1 MKKLLLCAAMI
12 GMFACS
18 KDDDNNPA
26 PFYQAPSGV
35 ADITLT
41 TTSGAEFKLNG
52 PCGWAYAAG
61 VGYIGANQENDALK
75 TFSIDTN
82 LAELPTTTTTY
93 TITDDALDEDPTK
106 VTMHLVQFNGGG
118 GFTSFDGY
126 SASGTVEFVVNG
138 NEVTVDLSG
147 ISLEADESNVAPY
160 NQNGILSGTLKC
172 YR

>member
-1 MKKLLLCAAMI
+1 MKKLVLLAALI
-12 GMFACS
+12 AISACS
-18 KDDDNNPA
+18 KDDDNNNPA

-41 TTSGAEFKLNG
+41 TTGGAEFKLNG
-52 PCGWAYAAG
+52 PCGWAYAGG

-82 LAELPTTTTTY
+82 LTELPTTTTTY
-93 TITDDALDEDPTK
+93 TITDDALDEDPAK
-106 VTMHLVQFNGGG
+106 VTMHLVQFSGG

-147 ISLEADESNVAPY
+147 IRLEADEGNVAPY
-160 NQNGILSGTLKC
+160 NQDGILSGTLKC